1 MIRPQNAVRS
11 ALLPFMRKIERVF
24 IMAKKQQSDQN
35 SCMFRTSIGGQA
47 LIEGI
52 LMRGVDKQAIVVR
65 SPEGELIKKVETLHP
80 LKEKYPILGWPLIR
94 GVVSFLESMGK
105 GLKAVTYSANFLPEE
120 EQEEPSKLDQWIEK
134 KFSSEKA
141 EKIIIAIAVVLGLGL
156 AVGLFIFLPT
166 FLVGLIP
173 PLRHGHDGLR
183 TLLEG
188 ILKLAIFLGYMGAV
202 SQMKEMRRMWGYH
215 GAEHKSI
222 FCYEHGKEL
231 TVENVRGESRFHPR
245 CGTSFL
251 LVVVI
256 LSIFVFILA
265 NAFLHV
271 DNVFLRILV
280 KLLLLP
286 VVVALSYE
294 LNRWIGRHD
303 NLLLAKI
310 LSWPGRMLQHL
321 TTREPDDSMIEVGIE
336 SLKLVI
342 PEKKGADAW

>member
-1 MIRPQNAVRS
+1 MTAQNPKNNA
-11 ALLPFMRKIERVF
+11 
-24 IMAKKQQSDQN
+24 
-35 SCMFRTSIGGQA
+35 SCAFRTSIGGQA

-52 LMRGVDKQAIVVR
+52 LMRGPEKQAIVIR
-65 SPEGELIKKVETLHP
+65 DQNGELVTKVEP
-80 LKEKYPILGWPLIR
+80 MSQLKEKHPFLGWPLIR
-94 GVVSFLESMGK
+94 GVVSFIDSMAK
-105 GLKAVTYSANFLPEE
+105 GMKAVTYSASFLPEE
-120 EQEEPSKLDQWIEK
+120 EQEEPSKLDKWIEK
-134 KFSSEKA
+134 HFSSDKA
-141 EKIIIAIAVVLGLGL
+141 EKIIIGVAVVLGIAL

-166 FLVGLIP
+166 LLVGLIP

-188 ILKLAIFLGYMGAV
+188 ILKLVIFLGYMGAV
-202 SQMKEMRRMWGYH
+202 SQMKEMKRMWAYH
-215 GAEHKSI
+215 GAEHKTI
-222 FCYEHGKEL
+222 FCYEHGHDL
-231 TVENVRGESRFHPR
+231 TVENVRKESRFHPR

-256 LSIFVFILA
+256 LSVFVFIVA

-271 DNVFLRILV
+271 DNVFLRMLV
-280 KLLLLP
+280 KLALLP
-286 VVVALSYE
+286 VVVSLSYE

-303 NLLLAKI
+303 DLPIAKV

-321 TTREPDDSMIEVGIE
+321 TTREPDEGMMEVAIE